1 MGLPGWLCFRIARH
15 MLRTRKSG
23 DAGANPASLRRADY
37 ETHRAETLQREFERY
52 FSSIDLTGLDVL
64 DFGCGHGGL
73 SVFLATRGV
82 RSLTGVD
89 LAEDRIES
97 AIALAKS
104 RALPVQPRFLLAS
117 DDRTIDLP
125 DESIDAILCFDVLE
139 HVMEYEAIIREWRR
153 VLRLDGR
160 VLIHWV
166 PWWNPY
172 GPHINSLVP
181 IPWSHMLFS
190 ERVLIDTCARIYE
203 LPEFVPKCWDLD
215 EQGNRKPNKWQELK
229 VLPGVNRLTIRRFEK
244 ICRQVGLSIER
255 AQIVGFGGS
264 RTARSTRVLTHV
276 PGLREFFTSH
286 TVYELRRAPETSA
299 TGTDA

>member
-190 ERVLIDTCARIYE
+190 ERVLIDTCARVYE

-229 VLPGVNRLTIRRFEK
+229 V
-244 ICRQVGLSIER
+244 
-255 AQIVGFGGS
+255 A
-264 RTARSTRVLTHV
+264 
-276 PGLREFFTSH
+276 
-286 TVYELRRAPETSA
+286 
-299 TGTDA
+299 